1 MPRMSDTRATTRRR
15 TGPPPSLTMDQ
26 IVGAALTVIA
36 DGGMA
41 ALTTRRLASQLGVG
55 QMTLYTYARTKDE
68 LIDRVAEGVLRAL
81 LADMDTTG
89 DWTRALRSAATAIRR
104 RMREQPGTLEV
115 LLAVRDVSATSLD
128 PLRERMLAPLLENG
142 FPSTLAVAAAT
153 EVQTYAFGFALLERA
168 HPHAGEDE
176 VTRLSQLDE
185 SSYPALRAAAADYAE
200 RFSDDRFERGLA
212 ALLDRICR
220 ERGDQV
226 QDPQSDLEPRG
237 T

>member
-1 MPRMSDTRATTRRR
+1 
-15 TGPPPSLTMDQ
+15 MDQ

-81 LADMDTTG
+81 LADMDTTR

-185 SSYPALRAAAADYAE
+185 SSYPALR
-200 RFSDDRFERGLA
+200 F
-212 ALLDRICR
+212 
-220 ERGDQV
+220 QK
-226 QDPQSDLEPRG
+226 G
-237 T
+237 TRQIR

>member
-1 MPRMSDTRATTRRR
+1 
-15 TGPPPSLTMDQ
+15 
-26 IVGAALTVIA
+26 
-36 DGGMA
+36 
-41 ALTTRRLASQLGVG
+41 
-55 QMTLYTYARTKDE
+55 MTLYTYARTKDE

-81 LADMDTTG
+81 LADMDTTR

-185 SSYPALRAAAADYAE
+185 SSYPALRAAAADYAD

-226 QDPQSDLEPRG
+226 QDPLSDLEPRG